1 MLYLIQKEFKQIL
14 RNTFLPRII
23 IAFPIMAILVIPWVA
38 NMEIKDVNLAILDF
52 DSSQTSKKIVAK
64 ISATSY
70 FNMVLDSK
78 NIYEAREC
86 LYTNQCD
93 IILEF
98 PNGFEEYLVAE
109 HKANVGIY
117 ANAINSTKGVLGSGY
132 LAQVIAQFASSESHS
147 TPLGTLMPTYNPQ
160 ILSIYRFNP
169 NLDYKIFM
177 IPALMVMVLTML
189 CGFLPALN
197 IVSEKE
203 RGNIEQIN
211 VTPLSKT
218 TFIMAKII
226 PYWIIGLVVLSLCF
240 FLAFLVY
247 GLKPQGG
254 FLYLYLFAVVY
265 IVVVT
270 GMGLIISNYS
280 NTMQQAMFVVYFFVL
295 ILILLSGLFTS
306 VKSMPQWAEYLTYA
320 NPLKY
325 FIESVR
331 AIYLKG
337 SDFSTLWENLLI
349 LCGFGIGF
357 NLWAIVSYKKRV

>member
-1 MLYLIQKEFKQIL
+1 MLYLIQKELKHIM

-117 ANAINSTKGVLGSGY
+117 ANAINSTKGALGSGY

-211 VTPLSKT
+211 VTPKQELELVPRVGSHILFLGKAEDYNEKFRKLQ
-218 TFIMAKII
+218 TFYEK
-226 PYWIIGLVVLSLCF
+226 VLSQVGWNKYERISVEF
-240 FLAFLVY
+240 NN
-247 GLKPQGG
+247 Q
-254 FLYLYLFAVVY
+254 
-265 IVVVT
+265 
-270 GMGLIISNYS
+270 IIC
-280 NTMQQAMFVVYFFVL
+280 T
-295 ILILLSGLFTS
+295 
-306 VKSMPQWAEYLTYA
+306 
-320 NPLKY
+320 
-325 FIESVR
+325 
-331 AIYLKG
+331 
-337 SDFSTLWENLLI
+337 
-349 LCGFGIGF
+349 
-357 NLWAIVSYKKRV
+357 KKEK

>member
-1 MLYLIQKEFKQIL
+1 MLYLIQKELKQIM

-117 ANAINSTKGVLGSGY
+117 ANAINSTKGALGSGY

-240 FLAFLVY
+240 F
-247 GLKPQGG
+247 
-254 FLYLYLFAVVY
+254 
-265 IVVVT
+265 
-270 GMGLIISNYS
+270 
-280 NTMQQAMFVVYFFVL
+280 
-295 ILILLSGLFTS
+295 
-306 VKSMPQWAEYLTYA
+306 
-320 NPLKY
+320 
-325 FIESVR
+325 
-331 AIYLKG
+331 
-337 SDFSTLWENLLI
+337 
-349 LCGFGIGF
+349 
-357 NLWAIVSYKKRV
+357 

>member
-1 MLYLIQKEFKQIL
+1 M
-14 RNTFLPRII
+14 
-23 IAFPIMAILVIPWVA
+23 
-38 NMEIKDVNLAILDF
+38 
-52 DSSQTSKKIVAK
+52 
-64 ISATSY
+64 
-70 FNMVLDSK
+70 
-78 NIYEAREC
+78 
-86 LYTNQCD
+86 
-93 IILEF
+93 
-98 PNGFEEYLVAE
+98 
-109 HKANVGIY
+109 
-117 ANAINSTKGVLGSGY
+117 
-132 LAQVIAQFASSESHS
+132 
-147 TPLGTLMPTYNPQ
+147 
-160 ILSIYRFNP
+160 
-169 NLDYKIFM
+169 
-177 IPALMVMVLTML
+177 
-189 CGFLPALN
+189 
-197 IVSEKE
+197 
-203 RGNIEQIN
+203 
-211 VTPLSKT
+211 
-218 TFIMAKII
+218 
-226 PYWIIGLVVLSLCF
+226 F